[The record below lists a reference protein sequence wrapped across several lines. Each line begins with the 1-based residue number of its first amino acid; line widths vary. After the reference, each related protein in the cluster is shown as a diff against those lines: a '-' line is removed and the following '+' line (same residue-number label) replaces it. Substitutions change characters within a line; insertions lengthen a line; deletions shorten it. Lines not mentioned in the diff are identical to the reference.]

1 MKPTPREY
9 TTLIDC
15 WEDGCTAQIAV
26 VTHVMPFEGGVDIN
40 TDLSAADLHM
50 VEHGYEPIVETLN
63 D

>member
-1 MKPTPREY
+1 MRATTREY

-26 VTHVMPFEGGVDIN
+26 VTRVTPFSEGVDID

-50 VEHGYEPIVETLN
+50 VEHGYEPIVENLN